1 MTDAPNVSPY
11 LLREPVTERDDKLV
25 KAVMADRREGGNP
38 VPDGIYRRNLRDHM
52 FACLD
57 AYRSKP

>member
-1 MTDAPNVSPY
+1 MTDTPNVSPY
-11 LLREPVTERDDKLV
+11 LLREPVTEREDRLLR
-25 KAVMADRREGGNP
+25 AVRDYRSEWENP
-38 VPDGIYRRNLRDHM
+38 VPDGVYRRWLRDHM